1 MCRGKTNRSSDEK
14 SCISSRRASWNKEDH
29 KTDNTQLKQFCLG
42 LGLLSAVQE
51 MLPFTS
57 RTPC

>member
-14 SCISSRRASWNKEDH
+14 KLTRASWNKEDH